1 MTQPPWFNRDTNKSK
16 FLAALWEVRHLVTS
30 AEATLP
36 CTKKP
41 GSHLLLHAIKNR
53 IDDYAEC
60 EFGNRE
66 YFWNR
71 PHKAG

>member
-1 MTQPPWFNRDTNKSK
+1 M
-16 FLAALWEVRHLVTS
+16 VTS

-41 GSHLLLHAIKNR
+41 GSHLLLHAIKNS

>member
-1 MTQPPWFNRDTNKSK
+1 MINPDFWYDHENPSK
-16 FLAALWEVRHLVTS
+16 LLAALWEVRRLCTS
-30 AEATLP
+30 AEQTHRI
-36 CTKKP
+36 TRKP
-41 GSHLLLHAIKNR
+41 GSYVRVEAIKKA